1 MVLSSCPEPSDNMND
16 QNDFGEH
23 GDVEVSIVM
32 AAYNAAD
39 YISLSVDSVI
49 NQTMENWELVICDDH
64 STDHTWEIIS
74 AITDTRVSAIRNAVN
89 QGVSRSRN
97 RCLELA
103 RGKFIAILD
112 ADDVWF
118 EQKLSVQLQ
127 LLKDNPLLGIV
138 GTNAIEIDSTGLKIG
153 FRDFPESH
161 TRLTD
166 FALWKSP
173 MLHSSIMFRKELG
186 IVSYDETLSTAE
198 DWELMVRLMGVSESY
213 VIQDRLVRYRVHP
226 RNLTHLKAMQ
236 MRADAFSVVRKFL
249 IRSYRLSDLELSAF
263 EKLFQYQTLSGKQ
276 TGTGLRL
283 FLKILRIHRGPETL
297 RRFKWFLSSRVPR
310 R

>member
-1 MVLSSCPEPSDNMND
+1 MHDMHD
-16 QNDFGEH
+16 KNDFGEH

-49 NQTMENWELVICDDH
+49 NQTMENWQLLICDDH
-64 STDHTWEIIS
+64 STDGTWEIIS

-103 RGKFIAILD
+103 MGKFIAILD
-112 ADDVWF
+112 ADDVWL
-118 EQKLSVQLQ
+118 EEKLSVQLQ

-138 GTNAIEIDSTGLKIG
+138 GTNAIEIDSSGFKIG

-161 TRLTD
+161 RRLTD

-173 MLHSSIMFRKELG
+173 MLHSSIMFRKDLG

-213 VIQDRLVRYRVHP
+213 VIQDRLVRYRVHQ
-226 RNLTHLKAMQ
+226 RNLTHSKAMQ

-249 IRSYRLSDLELSAF
+249 ITSFRLSDPELSAF
-263 EKLFQYQTLSGKQ
+263 ERLFQYQTLSGKQ
-276 TGTGLRL
+276 TSTGLRL

-297 RRFKWFLSSRVPR
+297 RRLKWFLSSRVPR
-310 R
+310 P

>member
-1 MVLSSCPEPSDNMND
+1 MHDMHD
-16 QNDFGEH
+16 MHDKNDFGEH

-49 NQTMENWELVICDDH
+49 NQTMENWQLLICDDH
-64 STDHTWEIIS
+64 STDGTWEIIS

-103 RGKFIAILD
+103 MGKFIAILD
-112 ADDVWF
+112 ADDVWL
-118 EQKLSVQLQ
+118 EEKLSVQLQ

-138 GTNAIEIDSTGLKIG
+138 GTNAIEIDSSGFKIG

-161 TRLTD
+161 RRLTD

-173 MLHSSIMFRKELG
+173 MLHSSIMFRKDLG

-213 VIQDRLVRYRVHP
+213 VIQDRLVRYRVHQ
-226 RNLTHLKAMQ
+226 RNLTHSKAMQ

-249 IRSYRLSDLELSAF
+249 ITSFRLSDPELSAF
-263 EKLFQYQTLSGKQ
+263 ERLFQYQTLSGKQ
-276 TGTGLRL
+276 TSTGLRL

-297 RRFKWFLSSRVPR
+297 RRLKWFLSSRVPR
-310 R
+310 P